1 MKDALKIALK
11 AVDDKKASDL
21 VVLDIS
27 GIASFADYFLL
38 CSGESSRQIQAIA
51 DEVEHKLRAYGL
63 RPNHIEG
70 YLNAEWILMDY
81 IDLVV
86 HIFSKKARAYYD
98 LERLWRDG
106 KRLDAEKLLAEK
118 GVKAAHGRARKLA
131 PKRANRRSD
140 PV

>member
-1 MKDALKIALK
+1 MRDALKIALT

-38 CSGESSRQIQAIA
+38 CSGDSSRQIQAIA
-51 DEVEHKLRAYGL
+51 DEVEEKLRAHGL
-63 RPNHIEG
+63 RPTHVEG
-70 YLNAEWILMDY
+70 YRNAEWVLMDY

-86 HIFSKKARAYYD
+86 HIFSKKARSYYD

-106 KRLDAEKLLAEK
+106 KRLDAQKLLTERV
-118 GVKAAHGRARKLA
+118 VKPTPKKARSSQSA
-131 PKRANRRSD
+131 VRRKSE
-140 PV
+140 